1 MKSVFYIAKKGYAS
15 FKRNIGK
22 LRRKVLYLYL
32 DSFIK
37 KQYNH
42 LSDKKKLTKEQKKEI
57 QSFYKDIIGKKVSLN
72 THEYFYSRTGIYSK
86 EFVPKNLQDVI
97 S

>member
-1 MKSVFYIAKKGYAS
+1 MKSIFYIAKKGYAS

-42 LSDKKKLTKEQKKEI
+42 LSDKKKLTKEQKKFRSSI
-57 QSFYKDIIGKKVSLN
+57 KVLLVGK
-72 THEYFYSRTGIYSK
+72 
-86 EFVPKNLQDVI
+86 
-97 S
+97 